1 MMNKFVVSKERKE
14 YLNKIK
20 QKKFLVIFTQIA
32 FLEMFLIFWEFLAN
46 KKIIDSFITSQP
58 SAIWETFKN
67 LGSNG
72 LSKHIGVTVYETI
85 VGFSIGTVVGVII
98 AIILIGANESN
109 FLSTIKS
116 RCTIIKFQNISDEE
130 IRKYM
135 IDKYSISEISES
147 MLKLYQG
154 SIGKAEILNEK
165 KELYEDI
172 VEIIEEVNTLDLVD
186 FLKKADLIYKPQEDK
201 YEILESINVILFN
214 KSKEDIRFLNCIDII
229 EDTKKRLSSNGNY
242 NMCIDNMLFKI
253 WEEMH

>member
-32 FLEMFLIFWEFLAN
+32 FLVMFLIMWEFLAN

-98 AIILIGANESN
+98 AIILWWSD
-109 FLSTIKS
+109 FLSKVVEPYLVVLNSLPKVALRTTYYNLGWS
-116 RCTIIKFQNISDEE
+116 WNSGYYCNGGCNIT
-130 IRKYM
+130 YCN
-135 IDKYSISEISES
+135 Y
-147 MLKLYQG
+147 
-154 SIGKAEILNEK
+154 IGK
-165 KELYEDI
+165 
-172 VEIIEEVNTLDLVD
+172 
-186 FLKKADLIYKPQEDK
+186 
-201 YEILESINVILFN
+201 
-214 KSKEDIRFLNCIDII
+214 
-229 EDTKKRLSSNGNY
+229 
-242 NMCIDNMLFKI
+242 FKWI
-253 WEEMH
+253 FKDG